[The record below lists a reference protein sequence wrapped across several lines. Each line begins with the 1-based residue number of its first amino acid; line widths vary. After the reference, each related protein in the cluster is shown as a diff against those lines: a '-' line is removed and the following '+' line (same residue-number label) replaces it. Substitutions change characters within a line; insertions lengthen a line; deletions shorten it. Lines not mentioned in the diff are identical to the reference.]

1 MERKKEHVTL
11 TQENITRV
19 LQGVKDRLV
28 LSSKNNGKAAADM
41 LAEFKGKQL
50 VTTALYEGEK
60 KKNKRSNNP
69 AVRNSWKLLYN
80 AQAAI
85 QDELENDN
93 SGGAQ
98 MIQIENDFALR
109 TSSDSNEHFKIL
121 PFLELHV
128 KGKRA
133 LMPHLIEKYKE
144 LDYSVYSDSLLIAL
158 REVYQNYSTQVHAAL
173 TPVLDGNNAR
183 HQQAL
188 TQAQG
193 DGWKLLR
200 LVRQSNQDTGRNEIV
215 TNFHKMLAL
224 NVGHS
229 NMSGTKFLNE
239 MEQATTE
246 LLASIKEHED
256 LNLNGQSLSAK
267 DLVRGMAV
275 TNTRTKLHKNKNLEQ
290 VIQRESQ
297 SHKDIFSQEA
307 MTSLQAAVNTAE
319 SLAGIDKIEQE
330 VAATTTSTSY
340 PSYQQQKTSSHRQE
354 LHGIFADQNI
364 AQQLNNGRG
373 PGFPRQHYAPGV
385 SLYYD
390 YKEYLNLT
398 GQGDVATATA
408 QEWAKTN
415 GLFPDR
421 NATAQHQRNSQSIP
435 NKKNWKKNVVKTIAA
450 LISKQFKNGNKRSRQ
465 DDEEENEMQRTST
478 STSNGSPKKR
488 HRQNSHNGNSVSFQ
502 SLDDDTEE
510 ENMSHFARD
519 DGSQHQ
525 HDFDQAQ
532 QQRSNI
538 HHK

>member
-1 MERKKEHVTL
+1 MNQKNEKDNDTL
-11 TQENITRV
+11 TPENITRV
-19 LQGVKDRLV
+19 MQGVKDKLV
-28 LSSKNNGKAAADM
+28 LSKNGARAAD
-41 LAEFKGKQL
+41 LFSKFKGKQL
-50 VTTALYEGEK
+50 VTTNLHMGEK
-60 KKNKRSNNP
+60 KKNKKSNNP
-69 AVRNSWKLLYN
+69 SERNSWKLLYD

-85 QDELENDN
+85 QDELEND
-93 SGGAQ
+93 SSEGAQ
-98 MIQIENDFALR
+98 MIQIEDDYALQTR
-109 TSSDSNEHFKIL
+109 SNSNENFKIL
-121 PFLELHV
+121 PFLQKHI

-133 LMPHLIEKYKE
+133 YLPHLIEKYKE

-173 TPVLDGNNAR
+173 TPVLDGSNAR

-188 TQAQG
+188 TQARG

-224 NVGHS
+224 NIGHS

-267 DLVRGMAV
+267 DLVRGIAV

-307 MTSLQAAVNTAE
+307 MTSLLAAVSTAE
-319 SLAGIDKIEQE
+319 SLAGSDKVEQE

-364 AQQLNNGRG
+364 AQQLNDGRG

-415 GLFPDR
+415 GLFPDK

-435 NKKNWKKNVVKTIAA
+435 NTKNWKKNVVNKIAA
-450 LISKQFKNGNKRSRQ
+450 LVTKQLSNGNKRSRRQ
-465 DDEEENEMQRTST
+465 EEEEENETQRTST

-488 HRQNSHNGNSVSFQ
+488 HRGNNISSH
-502 SLDDDTEE
+502 DDEAEE
-510 ENMSHFARD
+510 EEMSHFVRD
-519 DGSQHQ
+519 GGNEHQ
-525 HDFDQAQ
+525 HEFGQDQ
-532 QQRSNI
+532 QQRSSTRTRY
-538 HHK
+538 K